1 MQLTDCGREGPW
13 ALGEGT
19 FRTFNKAGIALRGSV
34 WCPKLRQTGKYYM
47 LPMGDTE

>member
-1 MQLTDCGREGPW
+1 MQLADCGREGPW

-19 FRTFNKAGIALRGSV
+19 FRTFDKAGVALSGQ
-34 WCPKLRQTGKYYM
+34 WCLQLRQTGKYYM